1 MACCVHS
8 CDVNSWSLR
17 MTLSVPALQM
27 EQCGGDAKAEAA
39 ALQALQ
45 QALAHI
51 LDNAVMLTI
60 FCAAAAAVRRRR

>member
-1 MACCVHS
+1 
-8 CDVNSWSLR
+8 